1 VAAEVDGVVMRSTK
15 RGLEAGRAAARA
27 VAAAAVALALVAC
40 DSQEVRQSG
49 VMGVNGQVGDVLLR
63 SVHIEAPPQPAYRVG
78 SDARVWFTVINSGPE
93 PDALVAV
100 TSPVAAAVEIRWDDD
115 CDGRFDTVPALPL
128 APAEPAVVDPTGAA
142 VPFDAYHLR
151 LRGFTRDVIAGTNVE
166 VTFRF
171 RRAGPVTLWAFVQ
184 PSNAPRA
191 EPSNRC
197 AR

>member
-1 VAAEVDGVVMRSTK
+1 MMRSKK
-15 RGLEAGRAAARA
+15 RRFVSSSAVARA
-27 VAAAAVALALVAC
+27 VAGVAVALTLLAC
-40 DSQEVRQSG
+40 DSQEVLQSG

-63 SVHIEAPPQPAYRVG
+63 SVHVEAPPEPAYRVG
-78 SDARVWFTVINSGPE
+78 SDARVWFTVINSGRQ

-151 LRGFTRDVIAGTNVE
+151 LRGLTRDVIAGTNVE

-171 RRAGPVTLWAFVQ
+171 QRAGQVSLRAFVQ

-191 EPSNRC
+191 EPSTRC